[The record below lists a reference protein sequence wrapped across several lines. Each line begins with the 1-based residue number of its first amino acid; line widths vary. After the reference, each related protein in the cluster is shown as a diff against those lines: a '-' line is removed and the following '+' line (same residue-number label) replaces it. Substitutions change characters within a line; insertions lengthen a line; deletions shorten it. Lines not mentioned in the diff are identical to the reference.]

1 LLTTRRCLRWHALL
15 LRSFVSDFYYFLMT
29 FETTRKYAK
38 PFNWILTTLQTS
50 QMAVGIFVTVQSMNF
65 GENDSVA
72 PCNVLR
78 TNSFLGLFMY
88 ASYFVLFLHFAIM
101 SYCTKPQVASKDKEQ
116 QKPQQQRKGTQQD
129 NPASIEKQPDE
140 GKSSAVNT
148 GSTRPRRTLK
158 TPQKY
163 DPSE

>member
-1 LLTTRRCLRWHALL
+1 
-15 LRSFVSDFYYFLMT
+15 MT

-50 QMAVGIFVTVQSMNF
+50 QMAVGIFVTIQSMNF

-88 ASYFVLFLHFAIM
+88 ASYFVLFLHFAVM
-101 SYCTKPQVASKDKEQ
+101 SYCTKPKGAPKDKKKQEQKQVHQQNNPAASK
-116 QKPQQQRKGTQQD
+116 
-129 NPASIEKQPDE
+129 KQPE
-140 GKSSAVNT
+140 QGKSSAVGA
-148 GSTRPRRTLK
+148 GSTRPRRTVR

>member
-1 LLTTRRCLRWHALL
+1 MKFEFA
-15 LRSFVSDFYYFLMT
+15 DFYYFLMT

-50 QMAVGIFVTVQSMNF
+50 QMAVGIYVTVQSMNF
-65 GENDSVA
+65 GEADSVA

-101 SYCTKPQVASKDKEQ
+101 SYCTKPRGAPKGKKKGKE
-116 QKPQQQRKGTQQD
+116 TQE
-129 NPASIEKQPDE
+129 NPASGKQQPTE
-140 GKSSAVNT
+140 GKSSAVDT
-148 GSTRPRRTLK
+148 GSARPRRTVK
-158 TPQKY
+158 TPQKF
-163 DPSE
+163 DPSA